1 MATVISQKTLTS
13 SNPAVYGQVD
23 YSSYRSGNYMV
34 YTISVSAW
42 ITSSGG
48 WRNNRWA
55 CQLKVNGEWVWDN
68 QTIKAKTSGAIGTG
82 WKTAT
87 TGELWYATNS
97 GSISVWVKYADT
109 GGSSSWS
116 IHENWGEYTGSL
128 PVTAPSAP
136 SAPSSCSIPSAVAP
150 DKSASISWPAASGG
164 TNGVSGYQLAWSKD
178 GGSNYNYVDVSGTS
192 YSLDLGNNGFVNG
205 SVLKCAI
212 RSYSTVNGTR
222 YYSGWTYSGSTTTN
236 FVAPSVP
243 SSITIPSS
251 AAPDKTISIS
261 WGTSSGGSNGVGGY
275 RLEYSKDG
283 GSTWT
288 GVDVSGTSY
297 SLNLNSAGFVQGSVL
312 KARVRAYTVGQS
324 NRYYSGYKTS
334 GTITTNFVAPGAPTG
349 LGLTYAEEEPI
360 PSATFTATWT
370 APQNG
375 GTNGVKGYKIQ
386 WLKNGSNYGSEQTV
400 TTTSKSITISEDDF
414 QPGDKISFKVR
425 AYTTG
430 QSNNYYSGYTTSGSI
445 TIVSD
450 KYIFVS
456 QNGGAFTKYKMYISV
471 NGAAFKEVKKEKF
484 RVI

>member
-1 MATVISQKTLTS
+1 MATVISKKTLTTAI
-13 SNPAVYGQVD
+13 PPVYGQVD
-23 YSSYRSGNYMV
+23 YSSYRSGNNMV
-34 YTISVSAW
+34 YVLTVSAW
-42 ITSSGG
+42 TTDPGG

-55 CQLKVNGEWVWDN
+55 CQLNVNGSQVWSN
-68 QTIKAKTSGAIGTG
+68 QTIKPRTSGAIGTD
-82 WKTAT
+82 KYSAT
-87 TGELWYATNS
+87 TGELQYAVNS
-97 GSISVWVKYADT
+97 GTIDVSVHFADT
-109 GGSSSWS
+109 GYSTNWS
-116 IHENWGEYTGSL
+116 ISEDWGTYSGSMV
-128 PVTAPSAP
+128 VTTPSAP

-150 DKSASISWPAASGG
+150 DKSANISWSTASGG

-192 YSLDLGNNGFVNG
+192 YSLNLGSNGFVNG

-212 RSYSTVNGTR
+212 RSYSIVNGTR
-222 YYSGWTYSGSTTTN
+222 YYSDWTYSGSTTTS

-251 AAPDKTISIS
+251 AAPDKTISIG

-288 GVDVSGTSY
+288 EVDVAGTSY
-297 SLNLNSAGFVQGSVL
+297 SLNLDSAGFVQGSVL
-312 KARVRAYTVGQS
+312 KARVRSYTVGQS
-324 NRYYSGYKTS
+324 TRYYSSYQIS
-334 GTITTNFVAPGAPTG
+334 GTITTNFVAPGTPTG
-349 LGLTYAEEEPI
+349 LGLTYTEEEPI

-414 QPGDKISFKVR
+414 QPGDKISFKVM

-456 QNGGAFTKYKMYISV
+456 QNGGAFTKYKMHISV
-471 NGAAFKEVKKEKF
+471 NGTAFKEVKKEKF